1 MTVLL
6 IAVGFVLLFIWTA
19 GVIRVAE
26 RRTERLVAAAHHAFE
41 ARLDA
46 LDYEVSEG
54 LKELDATVQ
63 PTPPRDLFQ
72 QRSIELLSQADAVV
86 ILYSDSRGF
95 AVRAKV
101 GQC

>member
-1 MTVLL
+1 MVLGL
-6 IAVGFVLLFIWTA
+6 VVALLLLMAWTA
-19 GVIRVAE
+19 CVIRVAE

-86 ILYSDSRGF
+86 IQYSDSRGF
-95 AVRAKV
+95 AVQAKG